1 MIDIDLL
8 QYNADLRITSK
19 EDRSY
24 IYDPIRRKNLIV
36 QPEEMVRQLLITY
49 FIKNHIYPKSRLA
62 VEKNVKI
69 DGRVKRFDILVFGSS
84 GKPFLLVEC
93 KSFDHVINDKVIEQ
107 VAIYNQKLSAPY
119 LCVTNG
125 KSTYLF
131 EINFEDGRFKEVW
144 EWPK

>member
-1 MIDIDLL
+1 MMDIDLL
-8 QYNADLRITSK
+8 QYNVDLKITSK
-19 EDRSY
+19 DDRSY
-24 IYDPIRRKNLIV
+24 IYDPIRRKNLII
-36 QPEEMVRQLLITY
+36 QPEEMVRQLLIMH
-49 FIKNHIYPKSRLA
+49 FLKNNIYPKSRLA
-62 VEKNVKI
+62 VEKNVRI
-69 DGRVKRFDILVFGSS
+69 DGQIKRFDILIFDQS

-93 KSFDHVINDKVIEQ
+93 KSFDHAINDKVIEQ

-144 EWPK
+144 DWP